1 MKLRT
6 LFAVIVLVA
15 TTTVWAQ
22 SAQPSNS
29 AVGTPVPLR
38 GTRSFGSARTM
49 PSMAAAGANGVPN
62 VTPHQRLQDLEG
74 TLSSMHILLKQMRAK
89 AVSSPKDPLIKAN
102 LEMWELLVGHL
113 DRQLTDLR
121 AAVAARDELEARRAA
136 MYKQADDK
144 AAAAARAAQSANA
157 GHTPAAA
164 TASSGALP
172 NAAAPSPATAA
183 PAAQTVPAQPAS
195 STASPN

>member
-1 MKLRT
+1 MLFFKRVPGVVGVHADFPIDITVPTDVPKETDMKLRT

-102 LEMWELLVGHL
+102 
-113 DRQLTDLR
+113 
-121 AAVAARDELEARRAA
+121 
-136 MYKQADDK
+136 
-144 AAAAARAAQSANA
+144 
-157 GHTPAAA
+157 P
-164 TASSGALP
+164 
-172 NAAAPSPATAA
+172 
-183 PAAQTVPAQPAS
+183 
-195 STASPN
+195 